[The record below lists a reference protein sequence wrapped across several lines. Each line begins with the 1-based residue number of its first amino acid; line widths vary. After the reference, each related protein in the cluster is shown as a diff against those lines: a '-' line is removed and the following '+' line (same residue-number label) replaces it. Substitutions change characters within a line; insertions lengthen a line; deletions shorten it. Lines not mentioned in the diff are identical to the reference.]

1 MYLKLAVAMNFSRYL
16 HYLTSLIASQGN
28 DDNQDCCSITALAT
42 GFPDGGFLMELFD
55 KTFK

>member
-1 MYLKLAVAMNFSRYL
+1 MNFSRYL